1 MTSYFL
7 TYYLFN
13 KFNTELI
20 IIPKTAIATK
30 LTADIKPA
38 ALNLVTQ
45 LSLNGKNSNA
55 IHGKTKIKPI
65 KIVRILFKF
74 PLLITDK
81 MDDSIASIQAIENNP
96 KVKYNATSM
105 IKKILLI

>member
-1 MTSYFL
+1 L

-20 IIPKTAIATK
+20 IIPKIATATK

-45 LSLNGKNSNA
+45 LSLSGKNSNA

-65 KIVRILFKF
+65 KMVKILFKL
-74 PLLITDK
+74 PLLITDII
-81 MDDSIASIQAIENNP
+81 DDKIASTHATENNP
-96 KVKYNATSM
+96 KVKYNATS
-105 IKKILLI
+105 IILKYF